1 MQRRATV
8 QINSPHWI
16 AATASRLLATG
27 AIDIAMNIA
36 TASSSKAIT
45 MSSASMRISVI
56 GANAVFEADGPR
68 DHCARIVE
76 RGAALK
82 QLMRAN
88 NDMNA
93 EKLTNITRTIESAE

>member
-1 MQRRATV
+1 M
-8 QINSPHWI
+8 
-16 AATASRLLATG
+16 
-27 AIDIAMNIA
+27 
-36 TASSSKAIT
+36 IT
-45 MSSASMRISVI
+45 MGSARERVSVI

-68 DHCARIVE
+68 DHCSRIVE

-93 EKLTNITRTIESAE
+93 EKLTNIARTIESEV